1 MSRVGFEPTTHGLKV
16 RCSTAE
22 LPAHVCIKW
31 GSHLPLATLRCLY
44 VAVAPNCSAPGQFL
58 CRFSVLCKRHAARS
72 IAGNHRGTVT
82 RTLAYH
88 FKPYPKLRQD
98 SRVGVLR
105 PVERYLQAQV
115 SLRARPRRYLGG
127 RRG

>member
-22 LPAHVCIKW
+22 LPAHVCVKW
-31 GSHLPLATLRCLY
+31 GSRLPLATLRCLY
-44 VAVAPNCSAPGQFL
+44 VAAAPSCSAPGQFL
-58 CRFSVLCKRHAARS
+58 CRFSVLCKRHVASA
-72 IAGNHRGTVT
+72 ITGNCGGTVA
-82 RTLAYH
+82 RTYAYH
-88 FKPYPKLRQD
+88 FKAYPKLRQD

-115 SLRARPRRYLGG
+115 SLRARLHRYLGG

>member
-22 LPAHVCIKW
+22 LPAHVCTKW
-31 GSHLPLATLRCLY
+31 GSRLPLATLRCLY
-44 VAVAPNCSAPGQFL
+44 VVAAPSCSAPGQFL
-58 CRFSVLCKRHAARS
+58 CRFSVLCKRRVVSA
-72 IAGNHRGTVT
+72 ITGNCWGTGACT
-82 RTLAYH
+82 HAYH
-88 FKPYPKLRQD
+88 FKAYPKLRQD

-105 PVERYLQAQV
+105 PLERYLQAQV